1 MNVVVA
7 GAYDGM
13 MTVMA
18 VTANNY
24 SGGDDGHKFRI
35 LTIVGIYFP
44 VE

>member
-1 MNVVVA
+1 MLLSLEHIS
-7 GAYDGM
+7 GM

-24 SGGDDGHKFRI
+24 SGGDDDHKFGI
-35 LTIVGIYFP
+35 LNSVGIYFP

>member
-1 MNVVVA
+1 MLLSLDHMN
-7 GAYDGM
+7 GM

-24 SGGDDGHKFRI
+24 SGGDDDHNFGI
-35 LTIVGIYFP
+35 LNIVGVYFP

>member
-1 MNVVVA
+1 MLLSLEHMN
-7 GAYDGM
+7 GM

-24 SGGDDGHKFRI
+24 SGGDDGHNFGI
-35 LTIVGIYFP
+35 LNIVGGYFP